1 VTYVS
6 DVLDDVGAQQSV
18 VPVHV
23 VTHVEVVA
31 APAHALLLLHTS
43 RLHHARAP
51 STGVSAARREVMAS
65 AKEEGRILTSR
76 RAKTLI
82 SDHVMST
89 RQINIANHQAREVL
103 LTRELTSEFIG
114 FAFSVRTPASTR
126 TARTRTALCPHDS
139 IRRVCADNA
148 SATRMHDA
156 SLTAHNMES
165 VATASF
171 GIVGEPHDVC
181 TSWRAVVFEKVSEV

>member
-1 VTYVS
+1 
-6 DVLDDVGAQQSV
+6 
-18 VPVHV
+18 
-23 VTHVEVVA
+23 
-31 APAHALLLLHTS
+31 
-43 RLHHARAP
+43 
-51 STGVSAARREVMAS
+51 MAS

-89 RQINIANHQAREVL
+89 RQEEEEEELRRRKRQINHL
-103 LTRELTSEFIG
+103 LTSEFIG